1 MGIFSN
7 SVEDEVIVSGSFPE
21 SNPFGLVVNGEQNS
35 VLLHL
40 INSGEKNYT
49 LVSASASYHDVNN
62 HWALVKNAS
71 TLRYGVPLVS
81 GSNFSAPFQ
90 VYSEFRPQDIGLT
103 VWVNLAEP
111 GSTALHSITAL
122 NQTVSVVEPASSWLD
137 PQLLFL
143 WLLIGSALTAGAYF
157 AYDLFL
163 RPKGKKRGA
172 RGGKKD
178 KAKAV
183 VPADQDKHAY
193 PDVKPYEEEW
203 IPEHHLKSRA
213 SKLKKREVGAGASS
227 AGEEVTSGGEVTS
240 GAETS
245 GAEGKTRRRKSKKA

>member
-1 MGIFSN
+1 VGCS
-7 SVEDEVIVSGSFPE
+7 
-21 SNPFGLVVNGEQNS
+21 
-35 VLLHL
+35 LLMP
-40 INSGEKNYT
+40 I
-49 LVSASASYHDVNN
+49 
-62 HWALVKNAS
+62 
-71 TLRYGVPLVS
+71 LR
-81 GSNFSAPFQ
+81 
-90 VYSEFRPQDIGLT
+90 FRPQDIGLT

-122 NQTVSVVEPASSWLD
+122 NQTVSVVEPSSSWLD

-163 RPKGKKRGA
+163 RPKGKKRGP
-172 RGGKKD
+172 RGSGKKD

-213 SKLKKREVGAGASS
+213 SKLKKREAGAGVSS

>member
-1 MGIFSN
+1 MPI
-7 SVEDEVIVSGSFPE
+7 I
-21 SNPFGLVVNGEQNS
+21 
-35 VLLHL
+35 
-40 INSGEKNYT
+40 
-49 LVSASASYHDVNN
+49 
-62 HWALVKNAS
+62 
-71 TLRYGVPLVS
+71 R
-81 GSNFSAPFQ
+81 
-90 VYSEFRPQDIGLT
+90 FRPQDIGLT

-213 SKLKKREVGAGASS
+213 SKLKKREAGAGASS
-227 AGEEVTSGGEVTS
+227 AGEEATSGGEVTS